1 MPEQDVG
8 SSVIASSSAEMDS
21 YGRSKRWWYCPRG
34 CNAFETFDTDPEC
47 AACGCAMSEDDS
59 AYDGVLER
67 LEEEGIRQVGRRM
80 IMNASLSELQ
90 EMMVNLEDIVE
101 GLKERIGSL
110 TEGLE
115 DANRSIRALQEGR
128 RE

>member
-1 MPEQDVG
+1 
-8 SSVIASSSAEMDS
+8 
-21 YGRSKRWWYCPRG
+21 
-34 CNAFETFDTDPEC
+34 
-47 AACGCAMSEDDS
+47 MSEDDS
-59 AYDGVLER
+59 AYYGVLER

-90 EMMVNLEDIVE
+90 QMMVNLEDIVE

-115 DANRSIRALQEGR
+115 EANRSIRALQEGR